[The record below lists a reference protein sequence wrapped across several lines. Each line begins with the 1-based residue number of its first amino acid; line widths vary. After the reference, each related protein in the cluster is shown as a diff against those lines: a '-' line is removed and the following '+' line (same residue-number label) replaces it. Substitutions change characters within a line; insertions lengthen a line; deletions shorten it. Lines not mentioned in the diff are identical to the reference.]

1 MRHLASS
8 ILILGFLFL
17 KGPLQIT
24 ASGASDDPPW
34 KRLLTGDPAKRV
46 EELEKKIRE
55 FYETGR
61 CPDARE
67 PAREQGPT
75 HWQTISAKNNL
86 DLMTQIA
93 TLPKDAQ
100 DALTEAMK
108 MEKND
113 LPKLK
118 RESRFRDAIAMA
130 ERIVAT
136 RQRYLGDESSLMA
149 TSLYTNA
156 NFCYEQAQFA
166 QAERL
171 LRKALAIIK
180 KVYGDAHPNTASAY
194 GNLARSLDAQDKYQE
209 ARPAKEKALQ
219 IYLQA
224 YGEESESTAIAYNNV
239 ASSQEHLGEY
249 AEAEKGYRKAIEIF
263 QRLHG

>member
-8 ILILGFLFL
+8 ILMLGFLLL

-34 KRLLTGDPAKRV
+34 KRLLTGDHAKRV

-61 CPDARE
+61 YADARE
-67 PAREQGPT
+67 PAREAFEIRAREQGPT

-93 TLPKDAQ
+93 RLPKDAQ

-108 MEKND
+108 MEKNAH
-113 LPKLK
+113 PKLK
-118 RESRFRDAIAMA
+118 VETGFRDAIPTA
-130 ERIVAT
+130 ERMVAT

-180 KVYGDAHPNTASAY
+180 KVY
-194 GNLARSLDAQDKYQE
+194 
-209 ARPAKEKALQ
+209 
-219 IYLQA
+219 
-224 YGEESESTAIAYNNV
+224 
-239 ASSQEHLGEY
+239 
-249 AEAEKGYRKAIEIF
+249 
-263 QRLHG
+263 